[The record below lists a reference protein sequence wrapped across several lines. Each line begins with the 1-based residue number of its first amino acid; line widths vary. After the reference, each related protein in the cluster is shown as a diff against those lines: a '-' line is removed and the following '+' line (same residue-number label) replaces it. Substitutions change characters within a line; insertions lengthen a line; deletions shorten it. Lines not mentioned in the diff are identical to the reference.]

1 MNGTSFPSTVSTMPR
16 SNQSRLSVSTVVT
29 VTCGTA
35 VASR

>member
-1 MNGTSFPSTVSTMPR
+1 MNGTSLPSTVSTTPR
-16 SNQSRLSVSTVVT
+16 SNQSGLSVSTVVT